1 MDINNNI
8 KDTTRGIVN
17 VEGRKIRTKLLV
29 HMNLRQENL
38 KSYLANLM
46 RSRADK
52 TLEMLKEYLENISKQ
67 PAVLNEFAR
76 FIEQLA
82 ESQGKLADLEQAKNE
97 IESMHLMLKKTDK
110 STLLNNDYINFERIQ
125 NDFALLQTK
134 SNEAEVFKR
143 DQRNSMIVLLDK
155 GTQNL

>member
-1 MDINNNI
+1 M
-8 KDTTRGIVN
+8 
-17 VEGRKIRTKLLV
+17 EGRKIRTKLLV

-52 TLEMLKEYLENISKQ
+52 TLEMLREYLDNVSKQ

-82 ESQGKLADLEQAKNE
+82 EA
-97 IESMHLMLKKTDK
+97 
-110 STLLNNDYINFERIQ
+110 
-125 NDFALLQTK
+125 
-134 SNEAEVFKR
+134 
-143 DQRNSMIVLLDK
+143 
-155 GTQNL
+155 